1 MIVKKRI
8 LLFVFVSL
16 GLGLGAQELPEAW
29 EAEQSFRQTGMLV
42 LGSWATANIVTGL
55 IGRSQTEGSQSRF
68 HEMNAIWNSVN
79 LGIAVFGYF
88 SAQNLDPSGSAF
100 ELYKSQQQL
109 DRVLLINAGLDVAY
123 MATGLWMRER
133 SKNISGNSELWMGYG
148 NAIILQGAFLFVFDL
163 AMVGLHQRISIGEE
177 SFLEVQSMAP
187 GQLGLSFFF

>member
-55 IGRSQTEGSQSRF
+55 IGRSQTEGSRSRF
-68 HEMNAIWNSVN
+68 YEMNAIWNSVN
-79 LGIAVFGYF
+79 LGIAVFGYI
-88 SAQNLDPSGSAF
+88 SAQKLDPSGSAF

-109 DRVLLINAGLDVAY
+109 DRVLLINAGLDIAY

-133 SKNISGNSELWMGYG
+133 SKNISGNPDLWLGYG
-148 NAIILQGAFLFVFDL
+148 NSIILQGAFLFVFDL
-163 AMVGLHQRISIGEE
+163 AMFGLHQRISIGEE
-177 SFLEVQSMAP
+177 SFLEIQSMVP
-187 GQLGLSFFF
+187 GQLGLSFIF